1 MQARERASSP
11 RIPQR
16 HGLIHRTASLLL
28 PKFTPCATP
37 ALYSGWGGRRPDVSR
52 VRMSAGE
59 CCPILRPLEDYCMVT
74 VIEDDPRIAE
84 LREMRAKALQG
95 GGQARIDAQHSK
107 GKLTAR
113 ERIDLLLDP
122 GTFNE
127 LEPFLTNQGDESG
140 MMVEHYP
147 GDGVVT
153 GYGSIDGRT
162 VYIYAQD
169 FTVYGGTLGAAQSH
183 KICRVMD
190 LAVRNGV
197 PIIGLIDSGGAR
209 IQEGVQSLGGYAEVF
224 RRNAQ
229 YSGVIPQ
236 ISIMLGPCAG
246 GAAYSPALTDLI
258 IMVREKSYMFLTGPQ
273 VIKAVT
279 GEDIDVE
286 SLGGAYVH
294 MAVSGTSHLATDT
307 EEEALALC
315 RRVLGYLPS
324 NNIDN
329 PPHNPLTVEPE
340 GTGELNGIVPLDP
353 NVPYS
358 MHEVID
364 RVADRDTFIEV
375 QPDWAQNAVVGFARV
390 GGYSVGIVAQEPS
403 VMAGVIDIDS
413 ADKITRFVRLCDC
426 YNVPLVT
433 LVDSPGFLPG
443 VDQEH
448 RGIIRHGAKV
458 LFAYSEATVPKI
470 SVITRKAYGGAY
482 VVMSSKYLG
491 TDISYAWPSAE
502 IAVMGAEGA
511 VNILYKREIESAPD
525 PAAERAR
532 LAEDYR
538 KRFNNPYYAATTG
551 NVDDVIE
558 PRETREKIIASLAAL
573 RDKVAP
579 APPRKHGNIP
589 V

>member
-1 MQARERASSP
+1 MA
-11 RIPQR
+11 I
-16 HGLIHRTASLLL
+16 
-28 PKFTPCATP
+28 
-37 ALYSGWGGRRPDVSR
+37 
-52 VRMSAGE
+52 
-59 CCPILRPLEDYCMVT
+59 VT
-74 VIEDDPRIAE
+74 EEDPRILE
-84 LREMRAKALQG
+84 LREMRARVLQG
-95 GGQARIDAQHSK
+95 GGQARIDAQHAK

-113 ERIDLLLDP
+113 ERIGLLLDP
-122 GTFNE
+122 GSFNE
-127 LEPFLTNQGDESG
+127 LEPFLTHQGDEAG
-140 MMVEHYP
+140 LAVEHYP
-147 GDGVVT
+147 GDGVIT
-153 GYGSIDGRT
+153 GYGSIEGRT

-169 FTVYGGTLGAAQSH
+169 FTVYGGTLGQAQSH

-229 YSGVIPQ
+229 YSGVVPQ

-279 GEDIDVE
+279 GENVDVE

-294 MAVSGTSHLATDT
+294 MALSGTAHLATDT
-307 EEEALALC
+307 EQEALAIG
-315 RRVLGYLPS
+315 RTVLSYLPS
-324 NNIDN
+324 NNVDS
-329 PPHNPLTVEPE
+329 PPYNPLSHEPE
-340 GTGELNGIVPLDP
+340 GVEELNGIVPLDP
-353 NVPYS
+353 NTPYS
-358 MHEVID
+358 MHAVIA
-364 RVADRDTFIEV
+364 RVADRDTFLEV
-375 QPDWAQNAVVGFARV
+375 QPDWAQNAIVGFARI
-390 GGYSVGIVAQEPS
+390 GGYAVGIVAQEPS
-403 VMAGVIDIDS
+403 TMAGVIDIDS
-413 ADKITRFVRLCDC
+413 ADKIARFVRMCDC
-426 YNVPLVT
+426 FNVPLVT

-511 VNILYKREIESAPD
+511 VNILYKQQIESAAN

-532 LAEDYR
+532 LSEDYR
-538 KRFNNPYYAATTG
+538 SRFNNPYYAATTG
-551 NVDDVIE
+551 HVDDVIE
-558 PRETREKIIASLAAL
+558 PLETREKIIASLGAL
-573 RDKVAP
+573 RDKYAP